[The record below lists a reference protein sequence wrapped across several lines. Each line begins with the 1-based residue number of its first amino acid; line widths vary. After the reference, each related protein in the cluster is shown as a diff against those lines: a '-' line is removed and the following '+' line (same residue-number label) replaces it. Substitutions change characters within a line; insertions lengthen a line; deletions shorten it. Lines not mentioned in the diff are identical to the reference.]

1 MVGSFEFFR
10 KYQRSLLV
18 FVAILAMLAFFVLPP
33 FLQMGDSAASQDP
46 LAVTWNGG
54 ELREGG
60 LERTVAMRSLV
71 NRFLM
76 ESAAAGGRDPSRMP
90 LLPEGEEQTVQTTL
104 LAQDAKANGI
114 VVSDQSIN
122 DFLGQWTGNLVRQEQ
137 FDEILSRLRL
147 GPFPLTQ
154 RDLFEAL
161 RTELAARTM
170 LMLHQSALSADPP
183 GWQWDY
189 FRRLEQRAT
198 VEVTPVVVENF
209 AGDVPAP
216 SESALR
222 AFYEKY
228 KNDLPEARSA
238 DPGFREPHRVQYEYL
253 VAKQGLFEEDAAK
266 EVTDEQVAEYYE
278 KNKTSMFRA
287 KPASAEAKPVTP
299 EVKATESDAKPEAKP
314 EAKSAAPESKPAA
327 TDAKPAATDA
337 KPAATDAKPAETP
350 AKPADPAAAPK
361 PADVKPE
368 AAPAAPS
375 PSPPKGAAI
384 DGSPFR
390 AVSFKQPAEKPAEAA
405 AKPAAEAPKA
415 EAPKADAPKADAP
428 KSDTPADTAKKE
440 AAPAAPAPAA
450 DKPAADK
457 PAADEKKTEDA
468 AQFEPLDAV
477 KDDIR
482 KRLARERAD
491 ARIDAIFTAVG
502 GDLGRYAEDYA
513 LWQARKPAGV
523 EAPRPPDLAKI
534 AEKQGLESGR
544 SDLVAP
550 DAAFAAGGI
559 GGSFEF
565 VQDPSSR
572 FGIRQQRWLDQMFG
586 AGSMSLRPIRSRDV
600 EGNRYLSWRTE
611 DQPEFTPSFET
622 ARSGVER
629 AWRIVEGR
637 SLAKKRAEALAQQ
650 AGSGGDETKAVQVGP
665 FSWLSQGM
673 GGAGALVLSQPEGI
687 SMPGDEFMRAVFSLE
702 PGKAAVA
709 FNEPRTVCY
718 VIRLVSQEPPTAE
731 LQEKFIAGRNDR
743 QKIGMVAQRE
753 ASTTFRELIEAMEKR
768 YRLDWKRQ
776 PR

>member
-1 MVGSFEFFR
+1 MVGSFEIFR

-33 FLQMGDSAASQDP
+33 FLQMGGSAASQDP
-46 LAVTWNGG
+46 VAVTWNGG

-90 LLPEGEEQTVQTTL
+90 LLPEGEEQTVQTAL

-154 RDLFEAL
+154 RDLFESL

-189 FRRLEQRAT
+189 FRRLEQQST
-198 VEVTPVVVENF
+198 VEVVPVVVETF

-228 KNDLPEARSA
+228 KNDLPQARSA

-253 VAKQGLFEEDAAK
+253 VAKRGLFEEEAAK

-287 KPASAEAKPVTP
+287 KPASAEAKPVAP
-299 EVKATESDAKPEAKP
+299 EVKATEPDAKP
-314 EAKSAAPESKPAA
+314 AAPESKPAA
-327 TDAKPAATDA
+327 TGSKPAATGS
-337 KPAATDAKPAETP
+337 KPAETP

-368 AAPAAPS
+368 ASPAAPS
-375 PSPPKGAAI
+375 PSAPKGAAI
-384 DGSPFR
+384 DRSPFR
-390 AVSFKQPAEKPAEAA
+390 AVSFKQPAEKPAETA
-405 AKPAAEAPKA
+405 AKPAADAPKA
-415 EAPKADAPKADAP
+415 EAP
-428 KSDTPADTAKKE
+428 KSDTPADTVKKE
-440 AAPAAPAPAA
+440 AAPEAPAS
-450 DKPAADK
+450 AADK

-468 AQFEPLDAV
+468 AQFEPLDSV

-491 ARIDAIFTAVG
+491 ARIDAIFTAVA
-502 GDLGRYAEDYA
+502 GDIGRYAEDYA

-622 ARSGVER
+622 ARTGVER

-637 SLAKKRAEALAQQ
+637 SLAKKRAESLAQQ
-650 AGSGGDETKAVQVGP
+650 ASFGGDETKAVKVGP
-665 FSWLSQGM
+665 FSWLEQGM
-673 GGAGALVLSQPEGI
+673 GGGGPVLSQPEGL
-687 SMPGDEFMRAVFSLE
+687 SMPGDEFMRAVLSLE
-702 PGKAAVA
+702 PGKTAVA

-718 VIRLVSQEPPTAE
+718 VIRLVSQEPPAAE
-731 LQEKFIAGRNDR
+731 LQEKFLASRNDR

-753 ASTTFRELIEAMEKR
+753 ASTTFRELIDGMEKR

>member
-1 MVGSFEFFR
+1 MVGSFEIFR

-90 LLPEGEEQTVQTTL
+90 LLPEGEEQTVQTAL

-137 FDEILSRLRL
+137 FDEILSKLRL

-154 RDLFEAL
+154 HDLFEAL

-170 LMLHQSALSADPP
+170 LMLHHSAVNADPP
-183 GWQWDY
+183 GWRWAA
-189 FRRLEQRAT
+189 FRRLEQQST
-198 VEVTPVVVENF
+198 VEVVPVVVENF

-253 VAKQGLFEEDAAK
+253 VAKRGLFEEEAAK
-266 EVTDEQVAEYYE
+266 EVTDEQVTEYYE
-278 KNKTSMFRA
+278 KNKTAMFRA
-287 KPASAEAKPVTP
+287 KPASAEAKPVAP
-299 EVKATESDAKPEAKP
+299 EVKATEPDAKPEAKP
-314 EAKSAAPESKPAA
+314 AATEA
-327 TDAKPAATDA
+327 TDAKPAATEA

-350 AKPADPAAAPK
+350 ATPADPAAAPK

-368 AAPAAPS
+368 ATPAA
-375 PSPPKGAAI
+375 PKGAAI
-384 DGSPFR
+384 GGGAFR
-390 AVSFKQPAEKPAEAA
+390 TVSFKQPAEKPAEEA
-405 AKPAAEAPKA
+405 AKPAA
-415 EAPKADAPKADAP
+415 DAVKADAP
-428 KSDTPADTAKKE
+428 KSDAPAESPKAET
-440 AAPAAPAPAA
+440 APAAPAT
-450 DKPAADK
+450 AADK
-457 PAADEKKTEDA
+457 PAADEKKDDEKKAEEA
-468 AQFEPLDAV
+468 AQFEPLDTV

-482 KRLARERAD
+482 KRLARERTD
-491 ARIDAIFTAVG
+491 ARIDAIFTAVA

-665 FSWLSQGM
+665 FSWLTQGM
-673 GGAGALVLSQPEGI
+673 GGGGALVLSQPEGI

-702 PGKAAVA
+702 PGKTAVA

-718 VIRLVSQEPPTAE
+718 VIRLVSQEPPAAE
-731 LQEKFIAGRNDR
+731 LQEKFLAGRNDR

-753 ASTTFRELIEAMEKR
+753 ASNTFRELIEGMEKR

>member
-1 MVGSFEFFR
+1 MVGSFEIFR

-18 FVAILAMLAFFVLPP
+18 CVAILAMLAFFVLPP
-33 FLQMGDSAASQDP
+33 FLQMGSSGGMQDP
-46 LAVTWNGG
+46 VAVTWNGG

-60 LERTVAMRSLV
+60 LERTVAMRSVV

-76 ESAAAGGRDPSRMP
+76 ESAAAGGRDPSRLP

-114 VVSDQSIN
+114 LVSDQAIN

-147 GPFPLTQ
+147 GPLPLTQ
-154 RDLFEAL
+154 QDLFEAL

-170 LMLHQSALSADPP
+170 LMLHQSAFNADPP

-198 VEVTPVVVENF
+198 VETVPVVVESF

-222 AFYEKY
+222 SFYEKY

-238 DPGFREPHRVQYEYL
+238 DPGFREPHRTQYEYL
-253 VAKQGLFEEDAAK
+253 VAKRGLFEDEAAK
-266 EVTDEQVAEYYE
+266 EVTDEQIAAYYE

-287 KPASAEAKPVTP
+287 KPAAPDAKENPPEEKKANTAEEKAIAP
-299 EVKATESDAKPEAKP
+299 EVK
-314 EAKSAAPESKPAA
+314 PAEG
-327 TDAKPAATDA
+327 
-337 KPAATDAKPAETP
+337 DAKPAEATP
-350 AKPADPAAAPK
+350 A
-361 PADVKPE
+361 
-368 AAPAAPS
+368 
-375 PSPPKGAAI
+375 PKGAAI
-384 DGSPFR
+384 GGSPFR
-390 AVSFKQPAEKPAEAA
+390 TVSFKQPEAKPADAPANAATDPAKSTDEKPTGEPE
-405 AKPAAEAPKA
+405 KPAAEA
-415 EAPKADAPKADAP
+415 D
-428 KSDTPADTAKKE
+428 
-440 AAPAAPAPAA
+440 
-450 DKPAADK
+450 
-457 PAADEKKTEDA
+457 KKTDDA
-468 AQFEPLDAV
+468 TQFEPLDTV

-482 KRLARERAD
+482 KRLARERAE

-502 GDLGRYAEDYA
+502 GDISRYAEDYA
-513 LWQARKPAGV
+513 LWQARKPSGV

-534 AEKQGLESGR
+534 AEKQGLESAR
-544 SDLVAP
+544 SELVAA

-565 VQDPSSR
+565 VQDPTSR

-586 AGSMSLRPIRSRDV
+586 SGSMSLRPIRSRDV

-622 ARSGVER
+622 ARPGVER

-637 SLAKKRAEALAQQ
+637 SLAKKRAEEIAKQADAKQQSLEATLAQA
-650 AGSGGDETKAVQVGP
+650 AGGADMKALQVEP
-665 FSWLSQGM
+665 FSWLTQGM
-673 GGAGALVLSQPEGI
+673 AGGGQPVLSQPEGL

-702 PGKAAVA
+702 PGRTAVA

-718 VIRLVSQEPPTAE
+718 VIRLVAQEPPTAE
-731 LQEKFIAGRNDR
+731 LQEKFLAGRNDR
-743 QKIGMVAQRE
+743 QRIGMVAQRE
-753 ASTTFRELIEAMEKR
+753 ASNTFRELIEGMQKR

>member
-1 MVGSFEFFR
+1 MVGSFEIFR

-18 FVAILAMLAFFVLPP
+18 CVAILAMLAFFVLPP
-33 FLQMGDSAASQDP
+33 FLQMGGSATSQDP
-46 LAVTWNGG
+46 VAVTWSGG

-60 LERTVAMRSLV
+60 LERTVALRSLV

-76 ESAAAGGRDPSRMP
+76 EAATAGGRDPSRMP

-114 VVSDQSIN
+114 VVSDQTIN
-122 DFLGQWTGNLVRQEQ
+122 EFLGQWTGNLVRQEQ
-137 FDEILSRLRL
+137 LDEILSRLRL

-154 RDLFEAL
+154 RDLFETL

-198 VEVTPVVVENF
+198 VEAVPVVVETF

-216 SESALR
+216 SESVLR

-228 KNDLPEARSA
+228 KNDLPQARSA

-253 VAKQGLFEEDAAK
+253 VAKRGLFEEEVAK
-266 EVTDEQVAEYYE
+266 EVTDEQIAEYYE

-287 KPASAEAKPVTP
+287 KPASAEAKPVAP
-299 EVKATESDAKPEAKP
+299 EVKATEPEAKPATTEAKPEAKP
-314 EAKSAAPESKPAA
+314 E
-327 TDAKPAATDA
+327 
-337 KPAATDAKPAETP
+337 ATDAKPAETP
-350 AKPADPAAAPK
+350 ATPVAPAAAPK
-361 PADVKPE
+361 PADAKPE
-368 AAPAAPS
+368 ATPAA
-375 PSPPKGAAI
+375 PKGAAI
-384 DGSPFR
+384 GGSPFR

-405 AKPAAEAPKA
+405 AKPAA
-415 EAPKADAPKADAP
+415 DMPKADAP
-428 KSDTPADTAKKE
+428 KSGAPAETPKPKTDAT
-440 AAPAAPAPAA
+440 PAAPPT
-450 DKPAADK
+450 AADK

-482 KRLARERAD
+482 KRLARERAE
-491 ARIDAIFTAVG
+491 ARIDAIFTAVA
-502 GDLGRYAEDYA
+502 GDVGRYAEDYA

-534 AEKQGLESGR
+534 AEKQGLVSGR

-586 AGSMSLRPIRSRDV
+586 TGSMSLRPIRSRDV
-600 EGNRYLSWRTE
+600 EGNRYMSWRTE

-637 SLAKKRAEALAQQ
+637 GLAKKRAESLAQQ
-650 AGSGGDETKAVQVGP
+650 TSFGGDETKAVKVGP
-665 FSWLSQGM
+665 FSWLEQGM
-673 GGAGALVLSQPEGI
+673 SGGGALVLSQPEGI

-702 PGKAAVA
+702 PGKTAVA

-718 VIRLVSQEPPTAE
+718 VIRLVSQEPPAAE

-753 ASTTFRELIEAMEKR
+753 ASNTFRELIEGMQKR

>member
-1 MVGSFEFFR
+1 MVGSFEIFR

-18 FVAILAMLAFFVLPP
+18 CVAILAMLAFFVLPP
-33 FLQMGDSAASQDP
+33 FLQMGGSPTSQDP
-46 LAVTWNGG
+46 VAVTWNGG

-60 LERTVAMRSLV
+60 LERTVALRSLV

-76 ESAAAGGRDPSRMP
+76 EAAAAGGRDPSRMP

-104 LAQDAKANGI
+104 LSQDAKANGI
-114 VVSDQSIN
+114 VVSDQTIN
-122 DFLGQWTGNLVRQEQ
+122 EFLGQWTGNLVRQEQ
-137 FDEILSRLRL
+137 LDEILSRLRL

-154 RDLFEAL
+154 RDLFETL

-198 VEVTPVVVENF
+198 VEAVPVVVETF

-216 SESALR
+216 SESVLR
-222 AFYEKY
+222 AFYDKY
-228 KNDLPEARSA
+228 KNDLPQARSA
-238 DPGFREPHRVQYEYL
+238 DPGFREPHRVQYEYI
-253 VAKQGLFEEDAAK
+253 VAKRGLFEDEVAK
-266 EVTDEQVAEYYE
+266 EVTDEQIAEYYE

-287 KPASAEAKPVTP
+287 KPASAEAKPVAP
-299 EVKATESDAKPEAKP
+299 EVKATEPEAKP
-314 EAKSAAPESKPAA
+314 EAKPAA
-327 TDAKPAATDA
+327 TEAKPEAA
-337 KPAATDAKPAETP
+337 DAKPAEKP
-350 AKPADPAAAPK
+350 ATPADPAAAPK
-361 PADVKPE
+361 PADAKPE
-368 AAPAAPS
+368 AAPAAP
-375 PSPPKGAAI
+375 KGAAI
-384 DGSPFR
+384 GGSPFR

-405 AKPAAEAPKA
+405 DKPAA
-415 EAPKADAPKADAP
+415 DTPKADAP
-428 KSDTPADTAKKE
+428 KSDAPAESAKTD
-440 AAPAAPAPAA
+440 ATPAAPPTAA
-450 DKPAADK
+450 DKPAAN
-457 PAADEKKTEDA
+457 EKKTEDA
-468 AQFEPLDAV
+468 EQFEPLDAV

-491 ARIDAIFTAVG
+491 ARIDAIFTAVA
-502 GDLGRYAEDYA
+502 GDVGRYAEDYA

-534 AEKQGLESGR
+534 AEKQGLVSGR

-586 AGSMSLRPIRSRDV
+586 AGLMSLRPIRSRDV

-637 SLAKKRAEALAQQ
+637 SLAKKRAESLAQQ
-650 AGSGGDETKAVQVGP
+650 ASFGGDETKAVKVGP
-665 FSWLSQGM
+665 FSWLEQGM
-673 GGAGALVLSQPEGI
+673 SGGGTPVLSQPEGI

-702 PGKAAVA
+702 PGKTAVA

-718 VIRLVSQEPPTAE
+718 VIRLVSQEPPAAE

-753 ASTTFRELIEAMEKR
+753 ASNTFRELIEGMQKR

>member
-1 MVGSFEFFR
+1 MVGSFEIFR

-33 FLQMGDSAASQDP
+33 FLQMGGSATSQDP
-46 LAVTWNGG
+46 VAVTWKGG
-54 ELREGG
+54 DLTEGS
-60 LERTVAMRSLV
+60 LERTVATRSLV

-76 ESAAAGGRDPSRMP
+76 EAAAAGGRDPSRLP
-90 LLPEGEEQTVQTTL
+90 LLPEGEEQTVQTAL

-114 VVSDQSIN
+114 IVSDQSIN
-122 DFLGQWTGNLVRQEQ
+122 DFLGQWTGNLVRQDQ
-137 FDEILSRLRL
+137 FDEILSKLRL

-170 LMLHQSALSADPP
+170 LMLHQSAFNADPP

-198 VEVTPVVVENF
+198 VEAVPVVVETF

-238 DPGFREPHRVQYEYL
+238 DPGFREPHRVRYEYL
-253 VAKQGLFEEDAAK
+253 VAKRGLFEDEAAK
-266 EVTDEQVAEYYE
+266 EVTDEQIAEYYE

-287 KPASAEAKPVTP
+287 KPAAPETKPAAPETKPAAPEAKPAEPDSKPTAP
-299 EVKATESDAKPEAKP
+299 EAKPADAKPEA
-314 EAKSAAPESKPAA
+314 APPAPKAAA
-327 TDAKPAATDA
+327 TR
-337 KPAATDAKPAETP
+337 
-350 AKPADPAAAPK
+350 
-361 PADVKPE
+361 
-368 AAPAAPS
+368 
-375 PSPPKGAAI
+375 G
-384 DGSPFR
+384 GPFST
-390 AVSFKQPAEKPAEAA
+390 VSFKQPAADKPADA
-405 AKPAAEAPKA
+405 AKPAGAVEDKASEPEKKA
-415 EAPKADAPKADAP
+415 EDA
-428 KSDTPADTAKKE
+428 T
-440 AAPAAPAPAA
+440 
-450 DKPAADK
+450 
-457 PAADEKKTEDA
+457 
-468 AQFEPLDAV
+468 QFEPLDSV

-491 ARIDAIFTAVG
+491 ARIDAIFTAVA
-502 GDLGRYAEDYA
+502 GDIGRYAEDYA
-513 LWQARKPAGV
+513 LWQARKPAGI
-523 EAPRPPDLAKI
+523 EAPRPPDPATI
-534 AEKQGLESGR
+534 AGKQGLESGR

-586 AGSMSLRPIRSRDV
+586 AGAMSLRPIRSRDV

-622 ARSGVER
+622 ARPGVER

-637 SLAKKRAEALAQQ
+637 SLAKKRAEEIARQADAKQQSLEATLQQ
-650 AGSGGDETKAVQVGP
+650 AAPAGAEMKAMQVGP
-665 FSWLSQGM
+665 FSWLTQGM
-673 GGAGALVLSQPEGI
+673 GGGMAGGGAPVLSQPEGV

-702 PGKAAVA
+702 PGRTAVA

-718 VIRLVSQEPPTAE
+718 AVRLVLQEPAAAE
-731 LQEKFIAGRNDR
+731 LQEKFLASRNDR

-753 ASTTFRELIEAMEKR
+753 ASATFRQLIEDMEKR

>member
-1 MVGSFEFFR
+1 MVGSFEIFR

-33 FLQMGDSAASQDP
+33 FLQMGSSVGTQDP
-46 LAVTWNGG
+46 VAVTWNGG
-54 ELREGG
+54 ELREGD
-60 LERTVAMRSLV
+60 LERTVALRSLV

-76 ESAAAGGRDPSRMP
+76 ESAAAGGRDPSRLP

-114 VVSDQSIN
+114 LISDQAIN

-147 GPFPLTQ
+147 GPLPLTQ
-154 RDLFEAL
+154 QELFEAL

-170 LMLHQSALSADPP
+170 LMLHQSGFNADPP

-189 FRRLEQRAT
+189 FRRLEQQAT
-198 VEVTPVVVENF
+198 VEVVPVVVESF
-209 AGDVPAP
+209 AGSVPAP

-222 AFYEKY
+222 GFYERY
-228 KNDLPEARSA
+228 KNDLPEARNA
-238 DPGFREPHRVQYEYL
+238 DPGFREPHRAQYEYL
-253 VAKQGLFEEDAAK
+253 VAKRGLFEEEAAK
-266 EVTDEQVAEYYE
+266 EVTDEQISDYYE
-278 KNKTSMFRA
+278 KNKTTMFRA
-287 KPASAEAKPVTP
+287 KPVTPEAKPVTP
-299 EVKATESDAKPEAKP
+299 EAKPVTPEAKP
-314 EAKSAAPESKPAA
+314 VTPEAKPVTPEAKPDSPEAKATTPEAKPAEG
-327 TDAKPAATDA
+327 DAKPAD
-337 KPAATDAKPAETP
+337 
-350 AKPADPAAAPK
+350 
-361 PADVKPE
+361 
-368 AAPAAPS
+368 AAPAPAPS
-375 PSPPKGAAI
+375 PKGAAI
-384 DGSPFR
+384 GKSPFR
-390 AVSFKQPAEKPAEAA
+390 TVAFKQPEEKAADASGGTEKASEKPTGE
-405 AKPAAEAPKA
+405 PE
-415 EAPKADAPKADAP
+415 
-428 KSDTPADTAKKE
+428 
-440 AAPAAPAPAA
+440 
-450 DKPAADK
+450 KPAAD
-457 PAADEKKTEDA
+457 ADKKTDDTV
-468 AQFEPLDAV
+468 QFEPLDTV

-491 ARIDAIFTAVG
+491 ARIDAVFTAVAA
-502 GDLGRYAEDYA
+502 DIGRYAEDYA
-513 LWQARKPAGV
+513 LWQARRPSGI
-523 EAPRPPDLAKI
+523 EAPRPPDVATI
-534 AEKQGLESGR
+534 AEKQGLDSGR
-544 SDLVAP
+544 SELVAA

-622 ARSGVER
+622 ARPGVER

-637 SLAKKRAEALAQQ
+637 GLAKGRADEIARQADAKQQSLEATLPQ
-650 AGSGGDETKAVQVGP
+650 AGAAGTELKAMQAGPFTWLTQGMSGGA
-665 FSWLSQGM
+665 
-673 GGAGALVLSQPEGI
+673 VLSQPEGL

-702 PGKAAVA
+702 PGRTAVA

-718 VIRLVSQEPPTAE
+718 VIRLVSQEPPTAA
-731 LQEKFIAGRNDR
+731 LQEKFLAGRNDR
-743 QKIGMVAQRE
+743 QRIGMVAQRE
-753 ASTTFRELIEAMEKR
+753 ASNTFREMIQGMEKR

>member
-1 MVGSFEFFR
+1 MVGSFEIFR

-18 FVAILAMLAFFVLPP
+18 CVAILAMLAFFVLPP
-33 FLQMGDSAASQDP
+33 FLQMGGSAASQDP
-46 LAVTWNGG
+46 VAVTWNGG

-60 LERTVAMRSLV
+60 LERTAALRSLV

-76 ESAAAGGRDPSRMP
+76 EAATAGGRDPSRMP

-104 LAQDAKANGI
+104 LAQDAKANGV
-114 VVSDQSIN
+114 VVSDQTIN
-122 DFLGQWTGNLVRQEQ
+122 EFLGQWTGNLVRQEQ
-137 FDEILSRLRL
+137 LDEILSRLRL

-154 RDLFEAL
+154 RDLFETL

-198 VEVTPVVVENF
+198 VEAVPVVVETF

-216 SESALR
+216 SESVLR

-228 KNDLPEARSA
+228 KNDLPQARSA

-253 VAKQGLFEEDAAK
+253 VAKRGLFEDEVAK
-266 EVTDEQVAEYYE
+266 EVTDEQIAEYYE

-287 KPASAEAKPVTP
+287 KPAAAEAKPVAP
-299 EVKATESDAKPEAKP
+299 EVKATEPEVKPTGTEAKPAAAEAKP
-314 EAKSAAPESKPAA
+314 EATE
-327 TDAKPAATDA
+327 AKPT
-337 KPAATDAKPAETP
+337 ETP

-361 PADVKPE
+361 PADGKPE
-368 AAPAAPS
+368 AAPAAP
-375 PSPPKGAAI
+375 KGAAI
-384 DGSPFR
+384 GGSPFR

-405 AKPAAEAPKA
+405 TKPA
-415 EAPKADAPKADAP
+415 ADAPKADVP
-428 KSDTPADTAKKE
+428 KSDAPAESAKTE
-440 AAPAAPAPAA
+440 ATSAAPATT
-450 DKPAADK
+450 AADK

-482 KRLARERAD
+482 KRLARERAE
-491 ARIDAIFTAVG
+491 ARIDAIFTAVA
-502 GDLGRYAEDYA
+502 GDVGRYAEDYA

-523 EAPRPPDLAKI
+523 EAPRPPDLAKV
-534 AEKQGLESGR
+534 AEKQGLVSGR
-544 SDLVAP
+544 SDLIPP

-586 AGSMSLRPIRSRDV
+586 TGSMSLRPIRSRDV

-637 SLAKKRAEALAQQ
+637 SLAKKRAESLAQQ
-650 AGSGGDETKAVQVGP
+650 ASFGGDETKAVKVGP
-665 FSWLSQGM
+665 FSWLEQGM
-673 GGAGALVLSQPEGI
+673 GGGGALVLSQPEGI

-702 PGKAAVA
+702 PGKTAVA

-718 VIRLVSQEPPTAE
+718 VIRLVSQEPPAAE

-753 ASTTFRELIEAMEKR
+753 ASNTFRELIEGMQKR

>member
-1 MVGSFEFFR
+1 MVGSFEIFR

-33 FLQMGDSAASQDP
+33 FLQMGGSAASQDP
-46 LAVTWNGG
+46 VAVAWNGG

-154 RDLFEAL
+154 RDLFEVL

-170 LMLHQSALSADPP
+170 LMLHQSAFNADPP

-189 FRRLEQRAT
+189 FRRLEQQST
-198 VEVTPVVVENF
+198 VEVVPVVVEKF

-228 KNDLPEARSA
+228 KNDLPQARSA

-253 VAKQGLFEEDAAK
+253 VAKRGLFEEEAAK

-287 KPASAEAKPVTP
+287 KPASAEAKPVAP
-299 EVKATESDAKPEAKP
+299 EAKATEN
-314 EAKSAAPESKPAA
+314 
-327 TDAKPAATDA
+327 DAKPAAPEA

-361 PADVKPE
+361 PADAKPE

-375 PSPPKGAAI
+375 PSAPKGAAI
-384 DGSPFR
+384 DRSPFR

-405 AKPAAEAPKA
+405 AKPAADAPKA
-415 EAPKADAPKADAP
+415 ESP

-440 AAPAAPAPAA
+440 AAPAASAT
-450 DKPAADK
+450 AADK
-457 PAADEKKTEDA
+457 PAADEKKDDKKTEEA

-491 ARIDAIFTAVG
+491 ARIDAIFTAVA
-502 GDLGRYAEDYA
+502 GDIGRYAEDYA
-513 LWQARKPAGV
+513 LWQARKPAGI

-565 VQDPSSR
+565 IQDPSSR

-586 AGSMSLRPIRSRDV
+586 TGSMSLRPIRSRDV
-600 EGNRYLSWRTE
+600 ESNRYLSWRTE
-611 DQPEFTPSFET
+611 DQPEFTPTFET
-622 ARSGVER
+622 ARPGVER
-629 AWRIVEGR
+629 AWRIVQGR

-665 FSWLSQGM
+665 FSWLTQGM

-702 PGKAAVA
+702 KGKTAVA

-753 ASTTFRELIEAMEKR
+753 ASTTFRELIEGMEKR

>member
-1 MVGSFEFFR
+1 MVGSFEIFR

-18 FVAILAMLAFFVLPP
+18 CVAILAMLAFFVLPP
-33 FLQMGDSAASQDP
+33 FLQMGSSGGMQDP
-46 LAVTWNGG
+46 VAVTWNGG

-60 LERTVAMRSLV
+60 LERTVAMRSVV

-76 ESAAAGGRDPSRMP
+76 ESAAAGGRDPSRLP

-104 LAQDAKANGI
+104 LAQEAKANGI
-114 VVSDQSIN
+114 LVSDQAIN

-147 GPFPLTQ
+147 GPLPLTQ
-154 RDLFEAL
+154 QELFEAL

-170 LMLHQSALSADPP
+170 LMLHQSAFNADPP

-198 VEVTPVVVENF
+198 VETVPVVVESF

-222 AFYEKY
+222 SFYEKY

-238 DPGFREPHRVQYEYL
+238 DPGFREPHRTQYEYL
-253 VAKQGLFEEDAAK
+253 VAKRGLFEDEAAK
-266 EVTDEQVAEYYE
+266 EVTDEQVAAYYE

-287 KPASAEAKPVTP
+287 KPAAPEAKENPPEEKAKPAEEKASAP
-299 EVKATESDAKPEAKP
+299 EVK
-314 EAKSAAPESKPAA
+314 PAEG
-327 TDAKPAATDA
+327 
-337 KPAATDAKPAETP
+337 DAKPAEATP
-350 AKPADPAAAPK
+350 T
-361 PADVKPE
+361 
-368 AAPAAPS
+368 
-375 PSPPKGAAI
+375 PKGAAI
-384 DGSPFR
+384 GGSPFR
-390 AVSFKQPAEKPAEAA
+390 AVSFKQPEAKPANAATDPAKSTDEKPTGEPE
-405 AKPAAEAPKA
+405 KPAAEADKKPD
-415 EAPKADAPKADAP
+415 DA
-428 KSDTPADTAKKE
+428 T
-440 AAPAAPAPAA
+440 
-450 DKPAADK
+450 
-457 PAADEKKTEDA
+457 
-468 AQFEPLDAV
+468 QFEPLDTV

-482 KRLARERAD
+482 KRLARERAE

-502 GDLGRYAEDYA
+502 GDVSRYAEDYA
-513 LWQARKPAGV
+513 LWQARKPSGV

-534 AEKQGLESGR
+534 AEKQGLEWAR
-544 SDLVAP
+544 SELVAA

-565 VQDPSSR
+565 VQDPTSR

-586 AGSMSLRPIRSRDV
+586 SGSMSLRPIRSRDV

-622 ARSGVER
+622 ARPGVER
-629 AWRIVEGR
+629 GWRIVEGR
-637 SLAKKRAEALAQQ
+637 SLAKKRAEEIAKQADAKQQSLEATLAQ
-650 AGSGGDETKAVQVGP
+650 APGSSGEASLKPLQVEP
-665 FSWLSQGM
+665 FSWLTQGM
-673 GGAGALVLSQPEGI
+673 AGGGQPVLSQPEGL
-687 SMPGDEFMRAVFSLE
+687 SMPGDDFMRAVFSLE
-702 PGKAAVA
+702 PGRTAVA

-718 VIRLVSQEPPTAE
+718 VIRLVAQEPPTAE
-731 LQEKFIAGRNDR
+731 LQEKFLAGRNDR
-743 QKIGMVAQRE
+743 QRIGMVAQRE
-753 ASTTFRELIEAMEKR
+753 ASNTFRELIEGMQKR

>member
-1 MVGSFEFFR
+1 MVGSFEIFR

-18 FVAILAMLAFFVLPP
+18 CVAILAMLAFFVLPP
-33 FLQMGDSAASQDP
+33 FLQMGGPAASQDP
-46 LAVTWNGG
+46 VAVTWKGG

-122 DFLGQWTGNLVRQEQ
+122 DFLGQWTGNLVRQDQ
-137 FDEILSRLRL
+137 FDEILSKLRL

-154 RDLFEAL
+154 RDLFEVL

-170 LMLHQSALSADPP
+170 LMLHQSAFNADPP

-198 VEVTPVVVENF
+198 VEAVPVVVENF
-209 AGDVPAP
+209 AEAVPAP

-222 AFYEKY
+222 AYYNTY
-228 KNDLPEARSA
+228 KNDLPQARSA

-253 VAKQGLFEEDAAK
+253 VAKRGLFEDEAAK

-287 KPASAEAKPVTP
+287 KPASAEAKPVAP
-299 EVKATESDAKPEAKP
+299 EAKATEPE
-314 EAKSAAPESKPAA
+314 
-327 TDAKPAATDA
+327 AKPAATDA
-337 KPAATDAKPAETP
+337 KPVATDAKPAETP
-350 AKPADPAAAPK
+350 AKPADPTAAPK
-361 PADVKPE
+361 PAEVKPE
-368 AAPAAPS
+368 APPAT
-375 PSPPKGAAI
+375 PKGAAI
-384 DGSPFR
+384 GGSPFR
-390 AVSFKQPAEKPAEAA
+390 TVAFKQPAEQTAEKPADPATPKPTPEAAKPDAAPAGEKTAGEKPAEE
-405 AKPAAEAPKA
+405 KKAEEKKDEKKDEPKA
-415 EAPKADAPKADAP
+415 E
-428 KSDTPADTAKKE
+428 DTT
-440 AAPAAPAPAA
+440 
-450 DKPAADK
+450 
-457 PAADEKKTEDA
+457 
-468 AQFEPLDAV
+468 QFEPLDSV

-482 KRLARERAD
+482 KRLARERAE
-491 ARIDAIFTAVG
+491 ARIDAIFTAVA
-502 GDLGRYAEDYA
+502 GDIGRYAEDYA

-523 EAPRPPDLAKI
+523 EAPRPPDIATI

-565 VQDPSSR
+565 VQDASSR

-586 AGSMSLRPIRSRDV
+586 TGSMSLRPIRSRDV

-637 SLAKKRAEALAQQ
+637 SLAKKRAEELARLVDGKQQSLEAAIQQ
-650 AGSGGDETKAVQVGP
+650 ASSGGTDMKATQVGP
-665 FSWLSQGM
+665 FSWLTQGM
-673 GGAGALVLSQPEGI
+673 AGGGSMVLSQPEGV

-702 PGKAAVA
+702 PGKTAVA

-753 ASTTFRELIEAMEKR
+753 ASTTFRELIEGMEKR
-768 YRLDWKRQ
+768 YGLDWKRQ

>member
-1 MVGSFEFFR
+1 MVGSFEIFR

-18 FVAILAMLAFFVLPP
+18 CVAILAMLAFFVLPP
-33 FLQMGDSAASQDP
+33 FLQMGGSATSQDP
-46 LAVTWNGG
+46 VAVTWNGG

-60 LERTVAMRSLV
+60 LERTVALRSLV

-76 ESAAAGGRDPSRMP
+76 ESASAGGRDPSRMP

-114 VVSDQSIN
+114 VVSDQTIN
-122 DFLGQWTGNLVRQEQ
+122 EFLGQLTGNLVRQEQ

-154 RDLFEAL
+154 RDLFETL

-198 VEVTPVVVENF
+198 VDAVPVVVETF

-216 SESALR
+216 SDSVLR
-222 AFYEKY
+222 AFYDKY
-228 KNDLPEARSA
+228 KNDLPQARSA

-253 VAKQGLFEEDAAK
+253 VAKRGLFEEEVAK

-287 KPASAEAKPVTP
+287 KPAAAEAKPVAP
-299 EVKATESDAKPEAKP
+299 EVKATEPE
-314 EAKSAAPESKPAA
+314 
-327 TDAKPAATDA
+327 AKPAATDA
-337 KPAATDAKPAETP
+337 KPAATEAKPAETP
-350 AKPADPAAAPK
+350 AKPVAPAVAPKPADAKPADAKPADAK

-368 AAPAAPS
+368 AAPAAP
-375 PSPPKGAAI
+375 KGAAI
-384 DGSPFR
+384 GSNPFQT
-390 AVSFKQPAEKPAEAA
+390 VSFKQPAEKPAEAA
-405 AKPAAEAPKA
+405 TEKPVADAPKVD
-415 EAPKADAPKADAP
+415 APKADAPKADAA
-428 KSDTPADTAKKE
+428 ADTAKKE
-440 AAPAAPAPAA
+440 TVSADAAPATE
-450 DKPAADK
+450 KPAAES
-457 PAADEKKTEDA
+457 EKKTEDA

-482 KRLARERAD
+482 KRLARERAE
-491 ARIDAIFTAVG
+491 ARIDAIFTAVA
-502 GDLGRYAEDYA
+502 GDVGRYAEDYA

-534 AEKQGLESGR
+534 AEKQGLVSGR

-586 AGSMSLRPIRSRDV
+586 TGSMSLRPIRSRDV

-637 SLAKKRAEALAQQ
+637 GLAKKRAEALAQQ
-650 AGSGGDETKAVQVGP
+650 ASFGGDETKAIQVGP
-665 FSWLSQGM
+665 FSWLEQGM
-673 GGAGALVLSQPEGI
+673 GGGGALVLSQPEGI

-702 PGKAAVA
+702 PGKTAVA

-718 VIRLVSQEPPTAE
+718 VIRLVSQEPPAAD

-753 ASTTFRELIEAMEKR
+753 ASNTFRDLIEGMEKR

>member
-1 MVGSFEFFR
+1 MVGSFEIFR

-18 FVAILAMLAFFVLPP
+18 CVAILAMLAFFVLPP
-33 FLQMGDSAASQDP
+33 FLQMGGSATSQDP
-46 LAVTWNGG
+46 VAVTWNGG

-60 LERTVAMRSLV
+60 LERTAALRSLV

-76 ESAAAGGRDPSRMP
+76 EAATAGGRDPSRMP

-104 LAQDAKANGI
+104 LAQDAKANGV
-114 VVSDQSIN
+114 VVSDQTIN
-122 DFLGQWTGNLVRQEQ
+122 EFLGQWTGNLVRQEQ
-137 FDEILSRLRL
+137 LDEILSRLRL

-154 RDLFEAL
+154 RDLFETL

-198 VEVTPVVVENF
+198 VEAVPVVVETF

-216 SESALR
+216 SESVLR

-228 KNDLPEARSA
+228 KNDLPQARSA

-253 VAKQGLFEEDAAK
+253 VAKRGLFEDEVAK
-266 EVTDEQVAEYYE
+266 EVTDEQIAEYYE

-287 KPASAEAKPVTP
+287 KPAAAEAKPVAP
-299 EVKATESDAKPEAKP
+299 EVKATEPEAKP
-314 EAKSAAPESKPAA
+314 AAAEAKPE
-327 TDAKPAATDA
+327 
-337 KPAATDAKPAETP
+337 ATDAKPAEKP
-350 AKPADPAAAPK
+350 ATPADPAAAPK
-361 PADVKPE
+361 PADGKPE
-368 AAPAAPS
+368 AAPAAP
-375 PSPPKGAAI
+375 KGAAI
-384 DGSPFR
+384 GGSPFR

-405 AKPAAEAPKA
+405 TKPAAD
-415 EAPKADAPKADAP
+415 APKADAPKADVP
-428 KSDTPADTAKKE
+428 KSD
-440 AAPAAPAPAA
+440 APAESAKTEATSPAPATT
-450 DKPAADK
+450 AADK

-468 AQFEPLDAV
+468 AQFEPLEAV

-482 KRLARERAD
+482 KRLARERAE
-491 ARIDAIFTAVG
+491 ARIDAIFTAVA
-502 GDLGRYAEDYA
+502 GDVGRYAEDYA

-523 EAPRPPDLAKI
+523 EAPRPPDLAKV
-534 AEKQGLESGR
+534 AEKQGLVSGR

-586 AGSMSLRPIRSRDV
+586 TGSMSLRPIRSRDV

-637 SLAKKRAEALAQQ
+637 GLAKKRAEALAQQ
-650 AGSGGDETKAVQVGP
+650 TSFGGDETKAVKVGP
-665 FSWLSQGM
+665 FSWLEQGM
-673 GGAGALVLSQPEGI
+673 GGGGALVLSQPEGI

-702 PGKAAVA
+702 PGKTAVA

-718 VIRLVSQEPPTAE
+718 VIRLVSQEPPAAE

-753 ASTTFRELIEAMEKR
+753 ASNTFRELIEGMQKR

>member
-1 MVGSFEFFR
+1 MVGSFEIFR

-18 FVAILAMLAFFVLPP
+18 CVAILAMLAFFVLPP
-33 FLQMGDSAASQDP
+33 FLQMGGSATSQDP

-54 ELREGG
+54 ELREGS

-76 ESAAAGGRDPSRMP
+76 ESAAAGGRDPSRLP

-170 LMLHQSALSADPP
+170 LMLHQSAFNADPP

-189 FRRLEQRAT
+189 FRRLEQQST
-198 VEVTPVVVENF
+198 VEIVPVVVETF

-222 AFYEKY
+222 AFYDKY

-253 VAKQGLFEEDAAK
+253 VAKRGLFEEETAK
-266 EVTDEQVAEYYE
+266 EVTDEQISEYYE

-287 KPASAEAKPVTP
+287 KPASTEAKPVAP
-299 EVKATESDAKPEAKP
+299 EVKATEPEAKPADAKPEATP
-314 EAKSAAPESKPAA
+314 PA
-327 TDAKPAATDA
+327 
-337 KPAATDAKPAETP
+337 
-350 AKPADPAAAPK
+350 
-361 PADVKPE
+361 
-368 AAPAAPS
+368 
-375 PSPPKGAAI
+375 PKGAAI
-384 DGSPFR
+384 GSSPFQT
-390 AVSFKQPAEKPAEAA
+390 VSFKQPAEKPAESA
-405 AKPAAEAPKA
+405 AKPAADT
-415 EAPKADAPKADAP
+415 PKAD
-428 KSDTPADTAKKE
+428 TPANTVKKE
-440 AAPAAPAPAA
+440 TSPVDAAPAA
-450 DKPAADK
+450 DKPAADS
-457 PAADEKKTEDA
+457 EQKTADA

-491 ARIDAIFTAVG
+491 ARIDAIFTAVA
-502 GDLGRYAEDYA
+502 GDIGRYAEDYA
-513 LWQARKPAGV
+513 LWQARKPAGI
-523 EAPRPPDLAKI
+523 EAPRPPDIAKI

-586 AGSMSLRPIRSRDV
+586 TGSMSLRPIRSRDV

-629 AWRIVEGR
+629 AWRIVEAR
-637 SLAKKRAEALAQQ
+637 SLAKKRAEELARQVDGKQQSLEAALQQ
-650 AGSGGDETKAVQVGP
+650 AGSGGTEMKATQVGP

-673 GGAGALVLSQPEGI
+673 GGGGALMLSQPEGV

-731 LQEKFIAGRNDR
+731 LQDKFIAGRNDR

>member
-1 MVGSFEFFR
+1 MVGSFEIFR

-18 FVAILAMLAFFVLPP
+18 CVAILAMLAFFVLPP
-33 FLQMGDSAASQDP
+33 FLQMGGSATSQDP
-46 LAVTWNGG
+46 VAVTWNGG

-60 LERTVAMRSLV
+60 LERTVALRSLV

-76 ESAAAGGRDPSRMP
+76 ESASAGGRDPSRMP

-114 VVSDQSIN
+114 VVSDQTIN
-122 DFLGQWTGNLVRQEQ
+122 EFLGQLTGNLVRQEQ

-154 RDLFEAL
+154 RDLFETL

-198 VEVTPVVVENF
+198 VEAVPVVVETF
-209 AGDVPAP
+209 AGEVPAP
-216 SESALR
+216 SESVLR
-222 AFYEKY
+222 AFYDKY
-228 KNDLPEARSA
+228 KNDLPQARSA

-253 VAKQGLFEEDAAK
+253 VAKRGLFEEEVAK
-266 EVTDEQVAEYYE
+266 EVTDEQIAEYYE

-287 KPASAEAKPVTP
+287 KPASAEAKPVAP
-299 EVKATESDAKPEAKP
+299 EVKATETE
-314 EAKSAAPESKPAA
+314 
-327 TDAKPAATDA
+327 AKPAATEA
-337 KPAATDAKPAETP
+337 KPEATDAKPAEKP
-350 AKPADPAAAPK
+350 ATPADPAAAPK
-361 PADVKPE
+361 PADAKPE
-368 AAPAAPS
+368 AAPAAP
-375 PSPPKGAAI
+375 KGAAI
-384 DGSPFR
+384 GGTPFR

-405 AKPAAEAPKA
+405 AKPAAD
-415 EAPKADAPKADAP
+415 APKADAPKADAP
-428 KSDTPADTAKKE
+428 KSDAPAESPKPKTDAT
-440 AAPAAPAPAA
+440 PAAPPT
-450 DKPAADK
+450 AADK
-457 PAADEKKTEDA
+457 PAADEKKTEEA

-491 ARIDAIFTAVG
+491 ARIDAIFTAVA
-502 GDLGRYAEDYA
+502 GDVGRYAEDYA

-523 EAPRPPDLAKI
+523 EAPRPPDLAKV
-534 AEKQGLESGR
+534 AEKQGLVSGR

-586 AGSMSLRPIRSRDV
+586 TGSMSLRPIRSRDV

-637 SLAKKRAEALAQQ
+637 GLAKKRAESLAQQ
-650 AGSGGDETKAVQVGP
+650 ASFGGDETKAVKVGP
-665 FSWLSQGM
+665 FSWLEQGM
-673 GGAGALVLSQPEGI
+673 GGGGALVLSQPEGI

-702 PGKAAVA
+702 PGKTAVA

-718 VIRLVSQEPPTAE
+718 VIRLVSQEPPAAE

-753 ASTTFRELIEAMEKR
+753 ASNTFRELIEGMQKR

>member
-1 MVGSFEFFR
+1 MVGSFEIFR

-18 FVAILAMLAFFVLPP
+18 CVAILAMLAFFVLPP
-33 FLQMGDSAASQDP
+33 FLQMGGSPTSQDP
-46 LAVTWNGG
+46 VAVAWNGG

-90 LLPEGEEQTVQTTL
+90 LLPEGEEQTVQTAL

-122 DFLGQWTGNLVRQEQ
+122 EFLGQWTGNLVRQEQ
-137 FDEILSRLRL
+137 FDEILSKLRL

-154 RDLFEAL
+154 RDLFEVL

-170 LMLHQSALSADPP
+170 LMLHQSALGADPP

-189 FRRLEQRAT
+189 FRRLEQQAT
-198 VEVTPVVVENF
+198 VEVVPVVVENF

-216 SESALR
+216 SEAVLR
-222 AFYEKY
+222 AFYDKY
-228 KNDLPEARSA
+228 KNDLPQARSA

-253 VAKQGLFEEDAAK
+253 VAKRGLYEDEASK

-287 KPASAEAKPVTP
+287 KPAS
-299 EVKATESDAKPEAKP
+299 SDAKPAG
-314 EAKSAAPESKPAA
+314 A
-327 TDAKPAATDA
+327 DAKPAAAEVKTVEPDA
-337 KPAATDAKPAETP
+337 KPAAPDAKPAETP

-361 PADVKPE
+361 PAEVKTE
-368 AAPAAPS
+368 APPAAP
-375 PSPPKGAAI
+375 PAAPKGAAI
-384 DGSPFR
+384 GGGAFR
-390 AVSFKQPAEKPAEAA
+390 TVAFKQPAEKPVEAA
-405 AKPAAEAPKA
+405 EKPADSTTAKPAAEAA
-415 EAPKADAPKADAP
+415 
-428 KSDTPADTAKKE
+428 KSDVAPADG
-440 AAPAAPAPAA
+440 
-450 DKPAADK
+450 KPADGK
-457 PAADEKKTEDA
+457 PADGKPVDTKKDESKTEEA
-468 AQFEPLDAV
+468 AQFEPLDSV

-491 ARIDAIFTAVG
+491 ARIDAIFTAVA
-502 GDLGRYAEDYA
+502 GDLSRYAEDYA

-544 SDLVAP
+544 SDLVPP

-565 VQDPSSR
+565 VQDASSR

-586 AGSMSLRPIRSRDV
+586 VGTMSLRPIRSRDV

-637 SLAKKRAEALAQQ
+637 SLAKKRAESLAQQ
-650 AGSGGDETKAVQVGP
+650 AGSGGDEMKAVQVGP
-665 FSWLSQGM
+665 FPWLEQGM
-673 GGAGALVLSQPEGI
+673 GGGGALVLSQPEGI

-702 PGKAAVA
+702 PGTAAVA

-718 VIRLVSQEPPTAE
+718 VIRLVSQTPPTAE
-731 LQEKFIAGRNDR
+731 LQEKFLAGRNDR

-753 ASTTFRELIEAMEKR
+753 ASNTFRELIEGMEKR

>member
-1 MVGSFEFFR
+1 MVGSFEIFR

-18 FVAILAMLAFFVLPP
+18 AVAILAMLAFFVLPP
-33 FLQMGDSAASQDP
+33 FLQMGSSTGSQDP
-46 LAVTWNGG
+46 VAVTWTGG
-54 ELREGG
+54 ELREGV
-60 LERTVAMRSLV
+60 LERTVALRSLV

-76 ESAAAGGRDPSRMP
+76 ESAEAAGRDPSRLP

-114 VVSDQSIN
+114 LVSDQSIN
-122 DFLGQWTGNLVRQEQ
+122 EFLGQWTGNLVRQEQ
-137 FDEILSRLRL
+137 FDQILARLRL

-154 RDLFEAL
+154 QDLFEAL

-170 LMLHQSALSADPP
+170 LMLHQSALMGDPP

-198 VEVTPVVVENF
+198 VEAVPVVVENF

-222 AFYEKY
+222 TFYTTY

-253 VAKQGLFEEDAAK
+253 VAKRGLFEEEAAK

-287 KPASAEAKPVTP
+287 KPAATETKPAAVEPASEPAAEPPATSPEAKPADAETKPATPEAKPVTP
-299 EVKATESDAKPEAKP
+299 ETRPADAETP
-314 EAKSAAPESKPAA
+314 
-327 TDAKPAATDA
+327 
-337 KPAATDAKPAETP
+337 PAET
-350 AKPADPAAAPK
+350 KPADAPPTPKAAA
-361 PADVKPE
+361 A
-368 AAPAAPS
+368 
-375 PSPPKGAAI
+375 G
-384 DGSPFR
+384 GSPF
-390 AVSFKQPAEKPAEAA
+390 ATVSFKQPAEATAPATAEKTETASTP
-405 AKPAAEAPKA
+405 PAAETPEKPEAKA
-415 EAPKADAPKADAP
+415 EDP
-428 KSDTPADTAKKE
+428 
-440 AAPAAPAPAA
+440 
-450 DKPAADK
+450 
-457 PAADEKKTEDA
+457 

-482 KRLARERAD
+482 KRLARESAD
-491 ARIDAIFTAVG
+491 AKIDGIFTAVA
-502 GDLGRYAEDYA
+502 GDIAGYAEDYA
-513 LWQARKPAGV
+513 LWLARKPAGV

-544 SDLVAP
+544 SELLAA

-565 VQDPSSR
+565 VQDASSR

-586 AGSMSLRPIRSRDV
+586 TGTMSLRPIRSRDV

-622 ARSGVER
+622 ARSGVEQ

-637 SLAKKRAEALAQQ
+637 SLAKKRAEEIARLADTKQQ
-650 AGSGGDETKAVQVGP
+650 SLEATLQQQVPPFGGADMKAMSIGP
-665 FSWLSQGM
+665 FSWLTEGM
-673 GGAGALVLSQPEGI
+673 MGAGGGPTLSQPEGI
-687 SMPGDEFMRAVFSLE
+687 SMPGDEFMRAVFALE
-702 PGKAAVA
+702 PGRTTVA

-718 VIRLVSQEPPTAE
+718 VLRLVSQEPPTAE
-731 LQEKFIAGRNDR
+731 LQEKFLAGRNDR
-743 QKIGMVAQRE
+743 QKIGVVAQQQ
-753 ASTTFRELIEAMEKR
+753 ASQTFRSLIEGMEKR

>member
-1 MVGSFEFFR
+1 MVGSFEIFR

-18 FVAILAMLAFFVLPP
+18 CVAILAMLAFFVLPP
-33 FLQMGDSAASQDP
+33 FLQMGGSATSQDP
-46 LAVTWNGG
+46 VAVTWNGG

-60 LERTVAMRSLV
+60 LERTVALRSLV

-76 ESAAAGGRDPSRMP
+76 ESASAGGRDPSRMP

-114 VVSDQSIN
+114 VVSDQTIN
-122 DFLGQWTGNLVRQEQ
+122 EFLGQLTGNLVRQEQ

-154 RDLFEAL
+154 RDLFETL

-198 VEVTPVVVENF
+198 VEAVPVVVETF

-216 SESALR
+216 SESVLR
-222 AFYEKY
+222 GFYDKY
-228 KNDLPEARSA
+228 KNDLPQARSA

-253 VAKQGLFEEDAAK
+253 VAKRGLFEDEVAK
-266 EVTDEQVAEYYE
+266 EVTDEQIAEYYE

-287 KPASAEAKPVTP
+287 KPASAEAKPVAP
-299 EVKATESDAKPEAKP
+299 EVKETEPE
-314 EAKSAAPESKPAA
+314 
-327 TDAKPAATDA
+327 AKPAATEA
-337 KPAATDAKPAETP
+337 KPEATDAKPAETP
-350 AKPADPAAAPK
+350 SKPVDPAAAPK
-361 PADVKPE
+361 PADVKPADVKPADVKPADAKPADAKPE
-368 AAPAAPS
+368 AAPPA
-375 PSPPKGAAI
+375 PKGAAI
-384 DGSPFR
+384 GSNPFQT
-390 AVSFKQPAEKPAEAA
+390 VSFKQPAEKPAEAVTE
-405 AKPAAEAPKA
+405 KPVADAPKVG
-415 EAPKADAPKADAP
+415 APKADAPKADAA
-428 KSDTPADTAKKE
+428 ADTAKKE
-440 AAPAAPAPAA
+440 TVSADAAPATE
-450 DKPAADK
+450 KPAAES
-457 PAADEKKTEDA
+457 EKKTEDA

-482 KRLARERAD
+482 KRLARERAE
-491 ARIDAIFTAVG
+491 ARIDAIFTAVA
-502 GDLGRYAEDYA
+502 GDVGRYAEDYA

-523 EAPRPPDLAKI
+523 EAPRSPDLAKI
-534 AEKQGLESGR
+534 AEKQGLVSGR

-586 AGSMSLRPIRSRDV
+586 TGSMSLRPIRSRDV
-600 EGNRYLSWRTE
+600 EGNRYMSWRTE

-637 SLAKKRAEALAQQ
+637 SLAKKRAESLAQQ
-650 AGSGGDETKAVQVGP
+650 ASFGGDETKAIKVGP
-665 FSWLSQGM
+665 FSWLEQGM
-673 GGAGALVLSQPEGI
+673 GGGGALVLSQPEGI

-702 PGKAAVA
+702 PGKTAVA

-718 VIRLVSQEPPTAE
+718 VIRLVSQEPPAAE

-753 ASTTFRELIEAMEKR
+753 ASNTFRELIEGMQKR

>member
-1 MVGSFEFFR
+1 MVGSFEIFR

-33 FLQMGDSAASQDP
+33 FLQMGGSATSQDP
-46 LAVTWNGG
+46 VAVTWNGG

-90 LLPEGEEQTVQTTL
+90 LLPEGEEQTVQTAL

-137 FDEILSRLRL
+137 FDEILSKLRL

-170 LMLHQSALSADPP
+170 LMLHQSAFNADPP

-189 FRRLEQRAT
+189 FRRLEQQST
-198 VEVTPVVVENF
+198 VEVVPVVVENF

-222 AFYEKY
+222 AFYEQY
-228 KNDLPEARSA
+228 KNDLPQARSA

-253 VAKQGLFEEDAAK
+253 VAKRGLFEEEAAK
-266 EVTDEQVAEYYE
+266 EVTDEQVADYYE

-287 KPASAEAKPVTP
+287 KPASAEAKPVAP
-299 EVKATESDAKPEAKP
+299 EAKATEPEA
-314 EAKSAAPESKPAA
+314 
-327 TDAKPAATDA
+327 
-337 KPAATDAKPAETP
+337 
-350 AKPADPAAAPK
+350 K

-375 PSPPKGAAI
+375 PSTPKGAAI
-384 DGSPFR
+384 GGSPFR
-390 AVSFKQPAEKPAEAA
+390 AVSFKQPAEKPAESA
-405 AKPAAEAPKA
+405 AKPA
-415 EAPKADAPKADAP
+415 ADAPKADAP
-428 KSDTPADTAKKE
+428 KSDTPAESPTAQ
-440 AAPAAPAPAA
+440 AAPAAPATAA
-450 DKPAADK
+450 EKPAAEEK
-457 PAADEKKTEDA
+457 KDEKKTEEA

-491 ARIDAIFTAVG
+491 ARIDAIFTAVA

-544 SDLVAP
+544 SDLIAP

-637 SLAKKRAEALAQQ
+637 GLAKKRAEALAQQ
-650 AGSGGDETKAVQVGP
+650 AGSGGDEAKAVQVGP
-665 FSWLSQGM
+665 FSWLTQGM
-673 GGAGALVLSQPEGI
+673 GGGGALVLSQPEGI

-702 PGKAAVA
+702 PGKTAVA

-718 VIRLVSQEPPTAE
+718 VIRLVSQEPPAAE
-731 LQEKFIAGRNDR
+731 LQEKFLAGRNDR

-753 ASTTFRELIEAMEKR
+753 ASTTFRELIEGMEKR

>member
-1 MVGSFEFFR
+1 
-10 KYQRSLLV
+10 
-18 FVAILAMLAFFVLPP
+18 
-33 FLQMGDSAASQDP
+33 
-46 LAVTWNGG
+46 
-54 ELREGG
+54 
-60 LERTVAMRSLV
+60 
-71 NRFLM
+71 
-76 ESAAAGGRDPSRMP
+76 
-90 LLPEGEEQTVQTTL
+90 
-104 LAQDAKANGI
+104 
-114 VVSDQSIN
+114 
-122 DFLGQWTGNLVRQEQ
+122 
-137 FDEILSRLRL
+137 
-147 GPFPLTQ
+147 
-154 RDLFEAL
+154 
-161 RTELAARTM
+161 
-170 LMLHQSALSADPP
+170 
-183 GWQWDY
+183 
-189 FRRLEQRAT
+189 
-198 VEVTPVVVENF
+198 VENF

-228 KNDLPEARSA
+228 KNDLPQARSA

-253 VAKQGLFEEDAAK
+253 VAKRGLFEEEAAK

-287 KPASAEAKPVTP
+287 KPTA
-299 EVKATESDAKPEAKP
+299 PEAKP
-314 EAKSAAPESKPAA
+314 TATGEKATEPEAKPAETEAKPAA
-327 TDAKPAATDA
+327 NDAKPAATEA

-368 AAPAAPS
+368 ATPAA
-375 PSPPKGAAI
+375 PKGAAI
-384 DGSPFR
+384 GGSAFR
-390 AVSFKQPAEKPAEAA
+390 TVSFKQPAEKPAETAA
-405 AKPAAEAPKA
+405 
-415 EAPKADAPKADAP
+415 
-428 KSDTPADTAKKE
+428 
-440 AAPAAPAPAA
+440 
-450 DKPAADK
+450 K
-457 PAADEKKTEDA
+457 PAADEKSAVEKKEEKKDEKVAGEKPADEKKDDTKTEEA

-482 KRLARERAD
+482 KRLARERAE
-491 ARIDAIFTAVG
+491 ARIDAVFTAVA
-502 GDLGRYAEDYA
+502 GDVGRYAEDYA

-523 EAPRPPDLAKI
+523 EAPRPPDLTKI

-637 SLAKKRAEALAQQ
+637 SLAKKRAESLAQQ
-650 AGSGGDETKAVQVGP
+650 PGSGGDETKAVKVGP
-665 FSWLSQGM
+665 FSWLTQGM
-673 GGAGALVLSQPEGI
+673 GGGAPVLSQPEGI
-687 SMPGDEFMRAVFSLE
+687 SMPGDEFMRAVSSLE
-702 PGKAAVA
+702 PGKTAVA

-718 VIRLVSQEPPTAE
+718 VIRLVLQEPPSAE
-731 LQEKFIAGRNDR
+731 LQEKFLAGRNDR

-753 ASTTFRELIEAMEKR
+753 ASTTFRELIEGMEKR

>member
-1 MVGSFEFFR
+1 MVGSFEIFR

-18 FVAILAMLAFFVLPP
+18 CVAILAMLAFFVLPP
-33 FLQMGDSAASQDP
+33 FLQMGGSATSQDP
-46 LAVTWNGG
+46 VAVTWSGG

-60 LERTVAMRSLV
+60 LERTVALRSLV

-76 ESAAAGGRDPSRMP
+76 EAATAGGRDPSRMP

-114 VVSDQSIN
+114 VVSDQTIN
-122 DFLGQWTGNLVRQEQ
+122 EFLGQWTGNLVRQEQ
-137 FDEILSRLRL
+137 LDEILSRLRL

-154 RDLFEAL
+154 RDLFETL

-198 VEVTPVVVENF
+198 VEAVPVVVETF

-216 SESALR
+216 SESVLR

-228 KNDLPEARSA
+228 KNDLPQARSA

-253 VAKQGLFEEDAAK
+253 VAKRGLFEEEVAK
-266 EVTDEQVAEYYE
+266 EVTDEQIAEYYE

-287 KPASAEAKPVTP
+287 KPASAEAKPVAP
-299 EVKATESDAKPEAKP
+299 EVKATEPEAKP
-314 EAKSAAPESKPAA
+314 ATTEAKPE
-327 TDAKPAATDA
+327 
-337 KPAATDAKPAETP
+337 ATDAKPAETP
-350 AKPADPAAAPK
+350 ATPVAPAAAPK
-361 PADVKPE
+361 PADAKPE
-368 AAPAAPS
+368 ATPAA
-375 PSPPKGAAI
+375 PKGAAI
-384 DGSPFR
+384 GGSPFR

-405 AKPAAEAPKA
+405 AKPAA
-415 EAPKADAPKADAP
+415 DMPKADAP
-428 KSDTPADTAKKE
+428 KSEAPAETPKPKTDAT
-440 AAPAAPAPAA
+440 PAAPPT
-450 DKPAADK
+450 AADK

-482 KRLARERAD
+482 KRLARERAE
-491 ARIDAIFTAVG
+491 ARIDAIFTAVA
-502 GDLGRYAEDYA
+502 GDVGRYAEDYA

-534 AEKQGLESGR
+534 AEKQGLVSGR

-586 AGSMSLRPIRSRDV
+586 TGSMSLRPIRSRDV
-600 EGNRYLSWRTE
+600 EGNRYMSWRTE

-637 SLAKKRAEALAQQ
+637 GLAKKRAESLAQQ
-650 AGSGGDETKAVQVGP
+650 AGASGDETKAIQVGP
-665 FSWLSQGM
+665 FSWLEQGM
-673 GGAGALVLSQPEGI
+673 GGGGALVLSQPEGI

-702 PGKAAVA
+702 PGKTAVA

-718 VIRLVSQEPPTAE
+718 VIRLVSQEPPAAD

-753 ASTTFRELIEAMEKR
+753 ASNTFRELIEGMQKR

>member
-1 MVGSFEFFR
+1 MVGSFEIFR

-18 FVAILAMLAFFVLPP
+18 AVAILAMLAFFVLPP
-33 FLQMGDSAASQDP
+33 FLQMGSSAVSQDP
-46 LAVTWNGG
+46 VAVTWNGG

-60 LERTVAMRSLV
+60 LERTVALRSLV

-76 ESAAAGGRDPSRMP
+76 ASAEAAGRDPSRLP
-90 LLPEGEEQTVQTTL
+90 LLPEGEEQTVQTLL

-114 VVSDQSIN
+114 LVSDQSIN

-137 FDEILSRLRL
+137 FDEIISRLRL

-154 RDLFEAL
+154 QDLFESL

-170 LMLHQSALSADPP
+170 LMLHQSALMGDPP

-189 FRRLEQRAT
+189 FRRLEQQAT
-198 VEVTPVVVENF
+198 VEAVPVVVENF

-222 AFYEKY
+222 AFYDTY

-253 VAKQGLFEEDAAK
+253 VAKSGLFEEEAAK
-266 EVTDEQVAEYYE
+266 EVTDEQVAGYYE

-287 KPASAEAKPVTP
+287 KPVTP
-299 EVKATESDAKPEAKP
+299 DTKPAAAEPAATTPEAKP
-314 EAKSAAPESKPAA
+314 ADAEATPATPETKPADQA
-327 TDAKPAATDA
+327 TPPADT
-337 KPAATDAKPAETP
+337 KPAEAPPTP
-350 AKPADPAAAPK
+350 KAAA
-361 PADVKPE
+361 A
-368 AAPAAPS
+368 
-375 PSPPKGAAI
+375 GAR
-384 DGSPFR
+384 PF
-390 AVSFKQPAEKPAEAA
+390 ATVSFKQPAEAPADAVKAA
-405 AKPAAEAPKA
+405 TETATVT
-415 EAPKADAPKADAP
+415 EAPKADALQATAP
-428 KSDTPADTAKKE
+428 ATSEKNEASPTAPVTAGTASDTPA
-440 AAPAAPAPAA
+440 APENKA
-450 DKPAADK
+450 
-457 PAADEKKTEDA
+457 EDA

-491 ARIDAIFTAVG
+491 AKIDEIFTLVA
-502 GDLGRYAEDYA
+502 GDIRGYAEDYA
-513 LWQARKPAGV
+513 LWLARKPAGV
-523 EAPRPPDLAKI
+523 EAPRPPDLAKV

-544 SDLVAP
+544 SELVPA

-565 VQDPSSR
+565 VPDASSR
-572 FGIRQQRWLDQMFG
+572 FGIRQQRWLDQIFG
-586 AGSMSLRPIRSRDV
+586 TGSMSLRPIRSRDV

-622 ARSGVER
+622 ASPGVER

-637 SLAKKRAEALAQQ
+637 SLAKKRAEEIAQQ
-650 AGSGGDETKAVQVGP
+650 ADTKQQSLEATLQQQAAPSSGAEMKAMPIGP
-665 FSWLSQGM
+665 FSWLTQGM
-673 GGAGALVLSQPEGI
+673 MGAGGGPTLSQPEGV
-687 SMPGDEFMRAVFSLE
+687 SMPGEEFMRAVFGLE
-702 PGKAAVA
+702 QGRTAVA

-718 VIRLVSQEPPTAE
+718 VLRLVSQDPPTAE
-731 LQEKFIAGRNDR
+731 LQEKFLAGRNDR

-753 ASTTFRELIEAMEKR
+753 ASQTFRSLIEGMEKR

>member
-1 MVGSFEFFR
+1 MVGSFEIFR

-18 FVAILAMLAFFVLPP
+18 CVAILAMLAFFVLPP
-33 FLQMGDSAASQDP
+33 FLQMGGSATSQDP
-46 LAVTWNGG
+46 VAVTWSGG

-60 LERTVAMRSLV
+60 LERTVALRSLV

-76 ESAAAGGRDPSRMP
+76 EAATAGGRDPSRMP

-114 VVSDQSIN
+114 VVSDQTIN
-122 DFLGQWTGNLVRQEQ
+122 EFLGQWTGNLVRQEQ
-137 FDEILSRLRL
+137 LDEILSRLRL

-154 RDLFEAL
+154 RDLFETL

-189 FRRLEQRAT
+189 FRRLEQQAT
-198 VEVTPVVVENF
+198 VEAVPVVVETF

-216 SESALR
+216 SESVLR

-228 KNDLPEARSA
+228 KNDLPQARSA

-253 VAKQGLFEEDAAK
+253 VAKRGLFEEEVAK
-266 EVTDEQVAEYYE
+266 EVTDEQIAEYYE

-287 KPASAEAKPVTP
+287 KPASAEAKPVAP
-299 EVKATESDAKPEAKP
+299 EVKATEPEAKPATTEAKPEAKP
-314 EAKSAAPESKPAA
+314 E
-327 TDAKPAATDA
+327 
-337 KPAATDAKPAETP
+337 ATDAKPAETP
-350 AKPADPAAAPK
+350 ATPVAPAAAPK
-361 PADVKPE
+361 PADAKPE
-368 AAPAAPS
+368 ATPAA
-375 PSPPKGAAI
+375 PKGAAI
-384 DGSPFR
+384 GGSPFR

-405 AKPAAEAPKA
+405 AKPAA
-415 EAPKADAPKADAP
+415 DMPKADAP
-428 KSDTPADTAKKE
+428 KSGAPAETPKPKTDAT
-440 AAPAAPAPAA
+440 PAAPPT
-450 DKPAADK
+450 AADK

-482 KRLARERAD
+482 KRLARERAE
-491 ARIDAIFTAVG
+491 ARIDAIFTAVA
-502 GDLGRYAEDYA
+502 GDVGRYAEDYA

-534 AEKQGLESGR
+534 AEKQGLVSGR

-586 AGSMSLRPIRSRDV
+586 TGSMSLRPIRSRDV
-600 EGNRYLSWRTE
+600 EGNRYMSWRTE

-637 SLAKKRAEALAQQ
+637 GLAKKRAESLAQQ
-650 AGSGGDETKAVQVGP
+650 TSFGGDETKAVKVGP
-665 FSWLSQGM
+665 FSWLEQGM
-673 GGAGALVLSQPEGI
+673 SGGGALVLSQPEGI

-702 PGKAAVA
+702 PGKTAVA

-718 VIRLVSQEPPTAE
+718 VIRLVSQEPPAAE

-753 ASTTFRELIEAMEKR
+753 ASNTFRELIEGMQKR

>member
-1 MVGSFEFFR
+1 MVGSFEIFR

-90 LLPEGEEQTVQTTL
+90 LLPEGEEQTVQTAL

-137 FDEILSRLRL
+137 FDEILSKLRL

-170 LMLHQSALSADPP
+170 LMLHQSAFNADPP

-189 FRRLEQRAT
+189 FRRLEQQST
-198 VEVTPVVVENF
+198 VEVVPVVVENF

-228 KNDLPEARSA
+228 KNDLPQARSA

-253 VAKQGLFEEDAAK
+253 IAKRGLFEEEAAK
-266 EVTDEQVAEYYE
+266 EVTDEQVADYYE

-287 KPASAEAKPVTP
+287 KPASAEAKPVAP
-299 EVKATESDAKPEAKP
+299 EVKATETEAKPEAKP
-314 EAKSAAPESKPAA
+314 ATPE
-327 TDAKPAATDA
+327 
-337 KPAATDAKPAETP
+337 
-350 AKPADPAAAPK
+350 AKPADA
-361 PADVKPE
+361 KPE
-368 AAPAAPS
+368 ATPAAPS
-375 PSPPKGAAI
+375 PSTPKGAAI
-384 DGSPFR
+384 GGGAFR
-390 AVSFKQPAEKPAEAA
+390 TVSFKQPAEKPAEAA
-405 AKPAAEAPKA
+405 AKPAADS
-415 EAPKADAPKADAP
+415 PKADTP
-428 KSDTPADTAKKE
+428 KSDAPAESPKTE
-440 AAPAAPAPAA
+440 ATPAAPAT
-450 DKPAADK
+450 AADK
-457 PAADEKKTEDA
+457 PAADEKKDEEKTEEA

-482 KRLARERAD
+482 KRLSRERAD
-491 ARIDAIFTAVG
+491 ARIDAIFTAVA

-544 SDLVAP
+544 SDLIAP

-650 AGSGGDETKAVQVGP
+650 AVSGGDETKAVQVGP
-665 FSWLSQGM
+665 FSWLTQGM
-673 GGAGALVLSQPEGI
+673 GGGGALVLSQPEGI

-702 PGKAAVA
+702 PGKTAVA

-718 VIRLVSQEPPTAE
+718 VIRLVSQEPPAAE
-731 LQEKFIAGRNDR
+731 LQEKFLAGRNDR

-753 ASTTFRELIEAMEKR
+753 ASTTFRELIEGMEKR

>member
-1 MVGSFEFFR
+1 MVGSFEIFR

-18 FVAILAMLAFFVLPP
+18 CVAILAMLAFFVLPP
-33 FLQMGDSAASQDP
+33 FLQMGGSSAAQDP
-46 LAVTWNGG
+46 LAVTWKGG
-54 ELREGG
+54 ELSEAS

-90 LLPEGEEQTVQTTL
+90 LLPEGEEQTVQTAL

-114 VVSDQSIN
+114 LISDQSIN

-137 FDEILSRLRL
+137 FDEILSKLRL
-147 GPFPLTQ
+147 GPFQLTQ
-154 RDLFEAL
+154 RDLFDVL
-161 RTELAARTM
+161 RTEVAARTM

-189 FRRLEQRAT
+189 FRRLEQQAT
-198 VEVTPVVVENF
+198 VEVVPVVVENF
-209 AGDVPAP
+209 AAAVPAP

-222 AFYEKY
+222 AFYDKN

-253 VAKQGLFEEDAAK
+253 VAKRGLFEDEAAK

-299 EVKATESDAKPEAKP
+299 EVKATEP
-314 EAKSAAPESKPAA
+314 
-327 TDAKPAATDA
+327 
-337 KPAATDAKPAETP
+337 DAKPAE
-350 AKPADPAAAPK
+350 AKPDATPPA
-361 PADVKPE
+361 
-368 AAPAAPS
+368 
-375 PSPPKGAAI
+375 PKGAAI
-384 DGSPFR
+384 GGSPFR
-390 AVSFKQPAEKPAEAA
+390 TVSFKQPAEQPAEKPVDSAT
-405 AKPAAEAPKA
+405 AKPAAEAA
-415 EAPKADAPKADAP
+415 
-428 KSDTPADTAKKE
+428 KSDTKPTDAK
-440 AAPAAPAPAA
+440 P
-450 DKPAADK
+450 
-457 PAADEKKTEDA
+457 ADEKKDEKKDEPKTEDP

-491 ARIDAIFTAVG
+491 ARIDGIFTAVA
-502 GDLGRYAEDYA
+502 GDIGRYAEDYA

-523 EAPRPPDLAKI
+523 EAPRPPDIAKI
-534 AEKQGLESGR
+534 AEKQGLQSGR
-544 SDLVAP
+544 SELVPA

-572 FGIRQQRWLDQMFG
+572 FGIRQQRWLDQMFA

-600 EGNRYLSWRTE
+600 EGSRYLSWRTE

-622 ARSGVER
+622 ARPGVER

-637 SLAKKRAEALAQQ
+637 AFARKRAEELARQATAKKESLESTLQQ
-650 AGSGGDETKAVQVGP
+650 AGSGGTELKATQVGP
-665 FSWLSQGM
+665 FSWLTQGM
-673 GGAGALVLSQPEGI
+673 AGGGSPVLSQPEGV

-702 PGKAAVA
+702 PGGTTVA

-718 VIRLVSQEPPTAE
+718 VIRLVLQEPPATE
-731 LQEKFIAGRNDR
+731 LQEKFVAGRNDR

-753 ASTTFRELIEAMEKR
+753 TSSIFRKLIESMEKR
-768 YRLDWKRQ
+768 YGLDWKRQ

>member
-1 MVGSFEFFR
+1 
-10 KYQRSLLV
+10 
-18 FVAILAMLAFFVLPP
+18 
-33 FLQMGDSAASQDP
+33 
-46 LAVTWNGG
+46 
-54 ELREGG
+54 
-60 LERTVAMRSLV
+60 
-71 NRFLM
+71 
-76 ESAAAGGRDPSRMP
+76 
-90 LLPEGEEQTVQTTL
+90 
-104 LAQDAKANGI
+104 
-114 VVSDQSIN
+114 
-122 DFLGQWTGNLVRQEQ
+122 
-137 FDEILSRLRL
+137 
-147 GPFPLTQ
+147 
-154 RDLFEAL
+154 
-161 RTELAARTM
+161 M

-198 VEVTPVVVENF
+198 VEAVPVVVETF

-216 SESALR
+216 SESVLR
-222 AFYEKY
+222 ASYDKY
-228 KNDLPEARSA
+228 KNDLPQARSA

-253 VAKQGLFEEDAAK
+253 VAKRGLFEDEVAK

-287 KPASAEAKPVTP
+287 KPESAEAKPVAP
-299 EVKATESDAKPEAKP
+299 EVKATGPEG
-314 EAKSAAPESKPAA
+314 KPAA
-327 TDAKPAATDA
+327 TEAKPAATEA

-350 AKPADPAAAPK
+350 ATPAAPAAAPK
-361 PADVKPE
+361 PADAKPE
-368 AAPAAPS
+368 AAPAAPN
-375 PSPPKGAAI
+375 PPTPKGAAI
-384 DGSPFR
+384 GGSPFR

-405 AKPAAEAPKA
+405 AKPAANT
-415 EAPKADAPKADAP
+415 PKADTPKSDAP
-428 KSDTPADTAKKE
+428 KSDTPADTVKKE
-440 AAPAAPAPAA
+440 AAPAAPPT
-450 DKPAADK
+450 AADK

-491 ARIDAIFTAVG
+491 ARIDAIFTAVA
-502 GDLGRYAEDYA
+502 GDVGRYAEDYA

-534 AEKQGLESGR
+534 AEKQGLISGR

-586 AGSMSLRPIRSRDV
+586 TGSMSLRPIRSRDV

-637 SLAKKRAEALAQQ
+637 DLAKKRAESLAQQ
-650 AGSGGDETKAVQVGP
+650 ASFGGDETKAIQVGP
-665 FSWLSQGM
+665 FSWLEQGM
-673 GGAGALVLSQPEGI
+673 GGGGALVLSQPEGI

-702 PGKAAVA
+702 PGKTAVA

-718 VIRLVSQEPPTAE
+718 VIRLVSQEPPAAE

-753 ASTTFRELIEAMEKR
+753 ASNTFRELIEGMQKR